1 MFEFCWLF
9 GLSNRR
15 KGIDLNFISSGK
27 SDLNLDIKYRVKRS
41 CCLSFVGY
49 LDCRIGEREMEG
61 TSWSLLILT
70 SFLLERAIW
79 IWRKK
84 EKVWHKIIELKRVV
98 IFVGYLAKRKGKGNG
113 RDKLKSIDL
122 NFISPGKSEYGGRK
136 RECNIK
142 VYWS

>member
-1 MFEFCWLF
+1 MLFEFCWLF

-61 TSWSLLILT
+61 TS
-70 SFLLERAIW
+70 
-79 IWRKK
+79 
-84 EKVWHKIIELKRVV
+84 
-98 IFVGYLAKRKGKGNG
+98 
-113 RDKLKSIDL
+113 
-122 NFISPGKSEYGGRK
+122 
-136 RECNIK
+136 
-142 VYWS
+142 